1 MSKNNIGRLELII
14 GPMYSGKSS
23 ELIRIAN
30 RYKSINKNILAVNH
44 TINNRYNTNN
54 ISTHDKNVL
63 DNCIITDDLNSLKDT
78 DKYKE
83 CDIIIIEE
91 LQFFTGAYNF
101 ILNAIDNDNKIVI
114 GAGLNGDFKRKPFGE
129 ILSLI
134 PLSEKI
140 LYLSALCKKCGDGTA
155 AHFTKILENV
165 NPTGEQ
171 IIVGSND
178 LFESVCR
185 KHYSTLF

>member
-1 MSKNNIGRLELII
+1 MTANLFNSNDLEGIL
-14 GPMYSGKSS
+14 S
-23 ELIRIAN
+23 E
-30 RYKSINKNILAVNH
+30 
-44 TINNRYNTNN
+44 
-54 ISTHDKNVL
+54 
-63 DNCIITDDLNSLKDT
+63 ITDNFIDFYVKPVKNASKAI
-78 DKYKE
+78 KE
-83 CDIIIIEE
+83 FVFNPKAYGWGA
-91 LQFFTGAYNF
+91 LYGLGFGAYNF

-185 KHYSTLF
+185 KHYAF